1 MTSLGERAL
10 AMESIDMT
18 DTPFTTNPAS
28 GSKSFIIPA
37 LQPVYAALN
46 AFSETLLRVI
56 IGFALMAHGWPKIQA
71 PLGAVQ
77 MVEGIGFYPGW
88 LWSPALAATEFI
100 GGFLL
105 IIGLLTRPVALA
117 ATFVL
122 LVTVWFHWIH
132 LEQGYSGA
140 ELSLIWAAATFLF
153 VVRGGNRYSVDG
165 AIGRQF

>member
-1 MTSLGERAL
+1 
-10 AMESIDMT
+10 MT
-18 DTPFTTNPAS
+18 DTTFTTAS
-28 GSKSFIIPA
+28 PKSQTLILPR
-37 LQPVYAALN
+37 LKPVYAALN
-46 AFSETLLRVI
+46 DISETLLRVV

-88 LWSPALAATEFI
+88 FWSPALATTEFV

-105 IIGLLTRPVALA
+105 LIGLLTRPVALA

-122 LVTVWFHWIH
+122 LVTVWFHWIQ

-153 VVRGGNRYSVDG
+153 VVRGGNKYSVDG